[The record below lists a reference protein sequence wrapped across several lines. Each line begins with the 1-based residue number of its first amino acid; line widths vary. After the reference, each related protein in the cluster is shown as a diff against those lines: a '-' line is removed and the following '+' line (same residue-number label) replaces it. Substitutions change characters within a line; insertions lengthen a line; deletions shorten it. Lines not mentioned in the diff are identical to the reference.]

1 MQWDFLWVWV
11 LVAAALLYAHHTSL
25 GIERP
30 LFIASLTAFIQLLI
44 LGFVLTFLFALE
56 HPAVFVAVF
65 LGMSLFGAWTAHRRV
80 DLGRGSLLIAFG
92 ALSLAS
98 ALVALVLLFVGVIKP
113 IASQVIPLLGMVV
126 GNALNIYT
134 LAVERAIAQL
144 RLSRPAIEGR
154 LALGANTA
162 QALADELKEAAKAGL
177 IPIMNNLKTVGIVW
191 IPGITVGMLLA
202 GADPLTAV
210 SYQLAIMYMMVGVSL
225 FTLIFAF
232 YLGRNRFIPV
242 AFAKEAP

>member
-1 MQWDFLWVWV
+1 MQWDFLWAWV
-11 LVAAALLYAHHTSL
+11 LVAAALLYSHHLSL
-25 GIERP
+25 GVERP
-30 LFIASLTAFIQLLI
+30 LLIASLVAFVQLLM
-44 LGFVLTFLFALE
+44 LGFALTFLFALE
-56 HPAVFVAVF
+56 HPLTFLGVF
-65 LGMSLFGAWTAHRRV
+65 LGMSLFGAWTAHKRV
-80 DLGRGSLLIAFG
+80 DLGAKSLPIAFG
-92 ALSLAS
+92 SLALAS
-98 ALVALVLLFVGVIKP
+98 ALVAIVLLAVGVIQP
-113 IASQVIPLLGMVV
+113 VASQVIPILGMIV

-134 LAVERAIAQL
+134 LAIDRILTQL
-144 RLSRPAIEGR
+144 RLSRAGIEGR
-154 LALGANTA
+154 LALGASTA
-162 QALADELKEAAKAGL
+162 QALQDDLKEAAKAGL

-242 AFAKEAP
+242 AFAKESS